1 MTSAVNNT
9 VNTTVNT
16 TMNTAVESLVEGLS
30 EDDRW
35 LVVQE
40 FDSFRDTGVIGDSL
54 IRTLALALIFS
65 LGADKTHVAKWMCD
79 IAFECWKQL
88 ALEQRFILD
97 GLRS

>member
-1 MTSAVNNT
+1 MSTA
-9 VNTTVNT
+9 VNTTVEYL
-16 TMNTAVESLVEGLS
+16 VESLS

-79 IAFECWKQL
+79 IAFECWKRL
-88 ALEQRFILD
+88 ALEQKFILD
-97 GLRS
+97 DLRS